1 MSTHTAPSPL
11 TLRAAAAL
19 IGWFAT
25 AAYADVA
32 APSSEA
38 NGPPT
43 DQRMDPTMAR
53 AAAAADEMWLAVAL
67 NGQPTGTTALVRYDH
82 AGNLWVGAEEL
93 RTWRLPLPGKA
104 DNSIPGSTFYPLGAF
119 PGMVFRVDEAS
130 QTLAVEA
137 PARLFDSV
145 QIGGAGSTFTPT
157 PAPPPG
163 GFFNYD
169 VVAQETGTEF
179 GASAI
184 LEAGAFGRAGTA
196 ITRFVER
203 TAGLGPQSVR
213 LESTWTLDHPESVAT
228 LRLGDS
234 ITGASRWWGGA
245 ARFGGLQWASNFA
258 TQPDLITI
266 PLPSVGGESAL
277 PSTLEL
283 YVNDALRMRQDLPG
297 GPFNVRD
304 VPIVN
309 GDGQIRVVVR
319 DLLGREQ
326 VITQAYYSSPRLLR
340 PGLHDYSVEAGAIRE
355 NFGLTSNDYGRPLVS
370 ATERY
375 GFNSRFT
382 GEVHA
387 EILENQQT
395 AGVAGGWLVPALGVI
410 SASFAGSTGAEG
422 NGGLASLGIERTSS
436 RISFGL
442 NARVTT
448 EAFRHVGLVN
458 EDRLPRFAGQLYAN
472 VALGRLGSLSLMN
485 TRQTFYNNTPVNILS
500 VRQSIDL
507 RGLGYVTLS
516 ALRVLRTDPDTA
528 FGISFARS
536 LGRRTSADFSVVSEE
551 DGTSGYVQMQ
561 RSLPAGDGFG
571 YRVRAR
577 AGLAQAAEGALSYQN
592 EVGTYA
598 LETEQVNDVVQTRAS
613 AAGGIAVMRAGL
625 FASRRIDSSFAI
637 AQVGEQADVRIY
649 HDNQLVGR
657 TNANGYAI
665 LPGLRAYEDNQISIE
680 QADLPLDMSVGA
692 LRMKAT
698 PAYRSGMLLTF
709 PVERTHGA
717 LLTVQLEN
725 GEPLPAGASVR
736 FSDSSEE
743 FPTGMRGE
751 VYVSR
756 LADRNRLRA
765 TWPEGSCE
773 FDVAFTPSS
782 DPLPR
787 LGPFECRVPS
797 K

>member
-1 MSTHTAPSPL
+1 MPTQPAPTRL
-11 TLRAAAAL
+11 TLRVAAAL
-19 IGWFAT
+19 FSWIAN

-32 APSSEA
+32 APSIEPS
-38 NGPPT
+38 GK
-43 DQRMDPTMAR
+43 
-53 AAAAADEMWLAVAL
+53 AAAAEEMWLAVAL

-82 AGNLWVGAEEL
+82 AGNIWVGAEEL
-93 RTWRLPLPGKA
+93 RTWRLPLPGQS
-104 DNSIPGSTFYPLGAF
+104 DDSVPGTPMYPLAAF
-119 PGMVFRVDEAS
+119 PGMVFRVDETS

-137 PARLFDSV
+137 PARLFDAV
-145 QIGGAGSTFTPT
+145 QIGGSTRDFAPA

-169 VVAQETGTEF
+169 VVAMTTSLGL
-179 GASAI
+179 GANAL

-203 TAGLGPQSVR
+203 KQSTGSQSVR
-213 LESTWTLDHPESVAT
+213 LDSTWTLDRPASVAT

-234 ITGASRWWGGA
+234 ITGSSRWWGGA

-258 TQPDLITI
+258 TQPGLITI

-283 YVNDALRMRQDLPG
+283 YVNDALRMRQELPG

-319 DLLGREQ
+319 DMLGREQ
-326 VITQAYYSSPRLLR
+326 VITQSYYSSPRLLR
-340 PGLHDYSVEAGAIRE
+340 PGLHDYSIEAGAIRE
-355 NFGLTSNDYGRPLVS
+355 NFGLASNDYGRPIVS

-375 GFNSRFT
+375 GFTSRFT
-382 GEVHA
+382 GEAHA

-395 AGVAGGWLVPALGVI
+395 AGFAAGLLVPMIGVVSTAI
-410 SASFAGSTGAEG
+410 AGSSGTAGTGT
-422 NGGLASLGIERTSS
+422 LASLGIERSAS
-436 RISFGL
+436 RMSFGL
-442 NARVTT
+442 NARVTS

-458 EDRLPRFAGQLYAN
+458 EERLPRFTGQLYAN
-472 VALGRLGSLSLMN
+472 ISFGRAGSLSLMD
-485 TRQTFYNNTPVNILS
+485 TRQTFHNNTSADIVSIRQNIS
-500 VRQSIDL
+500 L
-507 RGLGYVTLS
+507 RGFGYVTLS
-516 ALRVLRTDPDTA
+516 ALRVTSADTDTA

-551 DGTSGYVQMQ
+551 AGASGYMQMQ

-577 AGLAQAAEGALSYQN
+577 AGATQAGEGAVSYQN
-592 EVGTYA
+592 DVGTYA
-598 LETEQVNDVVQTRAS
+598 LEAEQVNDVTQTRAS
-613 AAGGIAVMRAGL
+613 AAGGVAFMRAGL

-637 AQVGEQADVRIY
+637 ARVGEQADVRIY

-657 TNANGYAI
+657 TNADGYAI

-692 LRMKAT
+692 LRMKAV

-725 GEPLPAGASVR
+725 GEPLPPGATVR
-736 FSDSSEE
+736 FSDSSED

-756 LADRNRLRA
+756 LADRNRMRA
-765 TWPEGSCE
+765 TWPEGTCE

-787 LGPFECRVPS
+787 LGPFECRDSS